1 MDRFCISDAA
11 YHELTMRVAGLERS
25 YLVRQCRNNINN
37 LLHIT
42 RTPGYE
48 PGVQMSFKEELTYQ
62 LEQKM
67 AKEHEITEAK
77 VRIGG
82 DGAKMSRIASF
93 VVLSFSLLGDEESI
107 MSAYGK
113 RWSLTL

>member
-1 MDRFCISDAA
+1 
-11 YHELTMRVAGLERS
+11 
-25 YLVRQCRNNINN
+25 
-37 LLHIT
+37 
-42 RTPGYE
+42 
-48 PGVQMSFKEELTYQ
+48 
-62 LEQKM
+62 M

-113 RWSLTL
+113 PWSLIDSVTN